1 MSVDTTL
8 SSHWSNVTRVVTY
21 HLYLE
26 SAGDSAYC
34 SCYAAQTH
42 RDYTILRRW
51 VSSGRK
57 PGTCWFQSRGCS
69 FIHSCFPKRRT
80 VFSAR
85 RRLSSFGYRAGLQGT
100 SGEVPRWLLKQT
112 GYGHFCCVFWESRF
126 PYWR

>member
-1 MSVDTTL
+1 MSMSVDTTL

-26 SAGDSAYC
+26 STGDSAYC

-57 PGTCWFQSRGCS
+57 PGTCWFQSRVAVLSTLVSQNAGQCLAHAADSAVLVTAQDCRVPAEKYPGGC
-69 FIHSCFPKRRT
+69 
-80 VFSAR
+80 
-85 RRLSSFGYRAGLQGT
+85 
-100 SGEVPRWLLKQT
+100 
-112 GYGHFCCVFWESRF
+112 
-126 PYWR
+126 